1 MGGFNTIEWHAQN
14 PYGGNYM
21 WKGHPDK
28 SKNVVKGIL
37 PGGEKHQEFLTSI
50 RQYGGFL
57 QLAY

>member
-28 SKNVVKGIL
+28 SKNM
-37 PGGEKHQEFLTSI
+37 
-50 RQYGGFL
+50 
-57 QLAY
+57 